1 MHPLAAIP
9 GHAFSWQDFWHH
21 VVRWSG
27 AFHSLFAFV
36 IGGAVI
42 ALRKFWQRIREN
54 RAAAWPSADGQV
66 QSATV
71 KKQQGGC
78 WVDVSY
84 RYYAL
89 QDYHYGKYR
98 RYFRRKA
105 DAEAFAQSIRGRSVQ
120 VRYRDDKPSDSV
132 LLEQDLRMTGVL
144 QMG

>member
-1 MHPLAAIP
+1 MHPFAAIP
-9 GHAFSWQDFWHH
+9 GHPVDWKNLWHDFA
-21 VVRWSG
+21 RWSG

-36 IGGAVI
+36 AGAAVI
-42 ALRKFWQRIREN
+42 AARKFMQRLREN

-78 WVDVSY
+78 WVEVAY
-84 RYYAL
+84 RYYAQ
-89 QDYHYGKYR
+89 QDYRYGKYR

-105 DAEAFAQSIRGRSVQ
+105 DAEAFANAIRGRSIQ
-120 VRYRDDKPSDSV
+120 VRYRDTNPADSV